1 MKSILALMAAAILI
15 PLAPA
20 RAGEGGGIA
29 LKDAITKALAHD
41 PTIRKVFADVIQ
53 ADGFA
58 KEMRADM
65 RPQLSLEGAAGPSRR
80 DRSVEGLAGSDD
92 VLFSRSASLVG
103 RQLLWSNGYFT
114 KRYKDA
120 KERLEATQMLERQQR
135 ELTAYA
141 VVGVFLDIVH
151 ARRQIV
157 YAENNVAEHSR
168 VFGLAKDRAAAA
180 GTQADVELSDA
191 RYNLAQNLV
200 RERRLALRQA
210 EAKYLRLV
218 GEPVPSS
225 LLMPR
230 VPVVKSFAS
239 LDFRQNWH
247 YKATEKQYAAA
258 LLEKEAIRSKYA
270 PRVYL
275 EARGTVGR
283 DVDGIEGRDNAAS
296 AMVVMSWDLID
307 GGRRKAEVQQAVA
320 DIERQEA
327 IIQEVLLTIQQ
338 DAAAHWAEYTSVK
351 YRLDLLKKYAES
363 LRGTVSLY
371 REQFDL
377 GTRPLLSMLDVQNE
391 VTSAMIR
398 IADEERDYAKVGYS
412 LLYFTG
418 SIIPYAVGAEY
429 VATPREPDGSTTTR
443 LMGVRVED
451 TNGMGNSRQLGQRV
465 SK

>member
-1 MKSILALMAAAILI
+1 MKPIFALMAMAILV
-15 PLAPA
+15 PPAPV
-20 RAGEGGGIA
+20 RAGEGGIA
-29 LKDAITKALAHD
+29 LKDAITKALVHD

-58 KEMRADM
+58 KEMRSDM
-65 RPQLSLEGAAGPSRR
+65 RPQLSLDGAAGPSRR
-80 DRSVEGLAGSDD
+80 DRSVEGLAASDD

-120 KERLEATQMLERQQR
+120 RERLEATQMLERQQR

-141 VVGVFLDIVH
+141 VVGVFLDIVN
-151 ARRQIV
+151 ARRQIT
-157 YAENNVAEHSR
+157 YAENNVVEHNR
-168 VFGLAKDRAAAA
+168 VLGLAKERSAAA

-210 EAKYLRLV
+210 EAQYLRLV

-258 LLEKEAIRSKYA
+258 VLEKEAIRSKYA

-275 EARGTVGR
+275 EARGTVGQ
-283 DVDGIEGRDNAAS
+283 DVGGIEGRDNAAS
-296 AMVVMSWDLID
+296 AMVVMSWDIFD

-338 DAAAHWAEYTSVK
+338 DAAAHWAEYISAK
-351 YRLDLLKKYAES
+351 DRLDLLKKYADS

-398 IADEERDYAKVGYS
+398 IADEERDFGKVAYS
-412 LLYFTG
+412 LLYFSG
-418 SIIPYAVGAEY
+418 SLIPYAAGSEY
-429 VATPREPDGSTTTR
+429 IATPREPDGSVPTR
-443 LMGVRVED
+443 I
-451 TNGMGNSRQLGQRV
+451 LGARGLD
-465 SK
+465 SSLADNPRPLGKRGWK